1 MGHVLSFSSTYFY
14 FFSLRYTAGNSLPEY
29 IFVWYRRVNISDYPL
44 GKCGDRKRSSIVKI
58 KLFLFLVLTFAV
70 VGSVFAGDFG
80 YTLSERHFSSAD
92 TSESFDLYAE
102 GGKKAPK
109 GGTAVIAGFMNM
121 PLGIWSWMHEDWL
134 GGSITAGLLI
144 GGIIVY
150 IIPIIR
156 DDEDFPIGNFLIGT
170 AMIFASPIYGFFR
183 GKSQYTKLKAQSLAK
198 ETSNNPMDNISLVVF
213 PTFDENNLAGRL
225 SYSFS
230 Y

>member
-1 MGHVLSFSSTYFY
+1 M
-14 FFSLRYTAGNSLPEY
+14 
-29 IFVWYRRVNISDYPL
+29 
-44 GKCGDRKRSSIVKI
+44 KI